1 MVDIGVA
8 VRVRESDEGKVVI
21 RDVKNKLAPNMMR
34 KITEKD
40 WLTKQWNEYRGWKV

>member
-34 KITEKD
+34 KITEKESYHN
-40 WLTKQWNEYRGWKV
+40 QAGE